1 MRGMATPTELF
12 LILAVFEGV
21 VVHFDRQNKW
31 LGAYGLHPTINQ

>member
-31 LGAYGLHPTINQ
+31 WMAYGLHPTINQ

>member
-12 LILAVFEGV
+12 PILAVFEGV

-31 LGAYGLHPTINQ
+31 